1 MRQQPAYSKADLVAW
16 GARPATDNIAMASNP
31 IRALAAADEIIV
43 VAGFARY
50 IRSREFRRPDG
61 TVRRRLWRMPRMVGN
76 NFAAAPGGANW
87 LNPKP
92 GVSLPTRI

>member
-76 NFAAAPGGANW
+76 NFAAAPGGAI
-87 LNPKP
+87 
-92 GVSLPTRI
+92 G

>member
-1 MRQQPAYSKADLVAW
+1 MRQQPAYSKADLVAR

-61 TVRRRLWRMPRMVGN
+61 AVLRRLWRTPRMVGN
-76 NFAAAPGGANW
+76 N
-87 LNPKP
+87 
-92 GVSLPTRI
+92 LPQRRAVQIG